1 MSPMS
6 PMSHS
11 EIDLAGFEAERVR
24 TRGLGF
30 YGSLSLAVGGI
41 ALMICALGIVV
52 IRTYVAAGERFA
64 DLSGPE
70 PDASPSGVIGI
81 ALGIAQGQ
89 GIHRPF
95 GLAGAVLLIFGI
107 FTAVCDAM
115 LARWRRR
122 TLARSMASIADEVRR
137 VKREKTG
144 E

>member
-1 MSPMS
+1 MS

-11 EIDLAGFEAERVR
+11 EIDLMGFEAERVR
-24 TRGLGF
+24 RRGLGF

-52 IRTYVAAGERFA
+52 VRTYVAAGERFA